1 MDNNKKKR
9 EEKGITA
16 ILLTTILATTV
27 LAAAT
32 TTAAASSLTYTTCE
46 DFEEGTLTGVECE
59 DDLLQL
65 SENTTTLP
73 FIWVPNQEHTA
84 SKLNTTTGDELGRY
98 RTCPEDV
105 NGYPSRTTVDLQGN
119 VWLGN
124 RQAGTVVKIGLYEN
138 GQCVDRNGN
147 GVVETSQDLNADG
160 DISGAEMLPWGKD
173 ECVLFEVVLIPGL
186 EGTYTPGDYNG
197 TYADSATSGPRSI
210 AVDAANNVWVGC
222 FGSHLFYYLDGETGE
237 ILKTVNVSTSGHKPY
252 GAVMD
257 ENGVLWS
264 SGHDENHVLRLDPS
278 TDPPNVSTV
287 DLGHFVYGLGLDY
300 LGHLFASGW
309 DSYKLSKI
317 STATATRDWTK
328 TLTAPDGHNSRGVAV
343 TSDNNVWVA
352 NSESDTVTRHDN
364 DGNLSATISVG
375 DCPTGVAV
383 DADGKVWVC
392 NLDDEFVHRIDPATD
407 EIDLS
412 KQVLGSGGH
421 YSYSDMTGILVRSV
435 TTKTGT
441 WTVTFDSGAEE
452 TAWGKVSWN
461 SDEPA
466 GTSLTVRVRSSN
478 ETAANATWS
487 AWETATNGVLLSS
500 TPNARYLQVQTTLQI
515 VSGETEKSPTLYDLT
530 VETAAGPVPLPPPPP
545 TTTPTISVTTDKTDY
560 KTFDTMSV
568 EIEFAN
574 PTNATQWVVYKWW
587 LTIPGFD
594 FMTTMATMPM
604 TLPADYSQTF
614 SYPIYVGYWGE
625 QSFGALWGV
634 ALLDPGTNEIICFDT
649 TYWCYKP
656 IRPKNAGAETKKTPK
671 SIASEIKEEIGKV
684 GLPG

>member
-9 EEKGITA
+9 VEKGITA
-16 ILLTTILATTV
+16 ILNTTILATTV

-59 DDLLQL
+59 DDHLQL

-73 FIWVPNQEHTA
+73 FIWIPNQENTT

-98 RTCPEDV
+98 RTCPVGV
-105 NGYPSRTTVDLQGN
+105 NGQPSRTTVDLQGN

-124 RQAGTVVKIGLYEN
+124 RRAGTVVKIGLYEN

-160 DISGAEMLPWGKD
+160 DISGAEMLPWGED

-197 TYADSATSGPRSI
+197 TYADDHWHPGPRSI

-237 ILKTVNVSTSGHKPY
+237 ILKTVNVSASGHTPY
-252 GAVMD
+252 GAVID

-309 DSYKLSKI
+309 ESSKLSKI
-317 STATATRDWTK
+317 STATATKDWTK

-364 DGNLSATISVG
+364 DGNLLATISVG

-478 ETAANATWS
+478 ETAANTTWS

-500 TPNARYLQVQTTLQI
+500 TPNARFLQVQTTLQI

-530 VETAAGPVPLPPPPP
+530 VETAAGPPQKPGINIEKWVKYEGEPES
-545 TTTPTISVTTDKTDY
+545 TYRK
-560 KTFDTMSV
+560 
-568 EIEFAN
+568 EIEDAEVCENVTFKIAVHNNGTNSNLTNLLVTDELSASLGYQDNAEVQFAN
-574 PTNATQWVVYKWW
+574 GTTAAMEPVQTA
-587 LTIPGFD
+587 PGE
-594 FMTTMATMPM
+594 
-604 TLPADYSQTF
+604 LSL
-614 SYPIYVGYWGE
+614 IH
-625 QSFGALWGV
+625 
-634 ALLDPGTNEIICFDT
+634 I
-649 TYWCYKP
+649 
-656 IRPKNAGAETKKTPK
+656 
-671 SIASEIKEEIGKV
+671 
-684 GLPG
+684 